1 MWGAQPA
8 SLSVYSVHQPVVPG
22 SSAGV
27 QARGLEGCL
36 GEGGMGREKETRK
49 ERETQIVISRG
60 LRSNPALPPGSD
72 FRPPHS

>member
-22 SSAGV
+22 GSAGV

-49 ERETQIVISRG
+49 EK
-60 LRSNPALPPGSD
+60 PK
-72 FRPPHS
+72 